1 MINLILSISFSSS
14 LYVFFKYFEKYNI
27 NTLHAIIVN
36 YVVAASC
43 GFWFFEGNVS
53 FAHIPEK
60 QWFLGA
66 ILLGLLFIFIFNIMA
81 LTSQKNGLSVASVA
95 GKMSVVVPILFAVIV
110 YKEHLGIFKV
120 FGIIIALL
128 AVYFTSVRPKSSKTS
143 LNKRT
148 LIYPILLFVGSGI
161 IDTFIKYMETNYVSS
176 EEIPYF
182 SAVVFSFAG
191 LIGMVTLVIK
201 KDFAFE
207 WKNVLGG
214 ILLGVP
220 NYFSII
226 YLLKALQ
233 NQNLNSS
240 TVFTIN
246 NVAIVMIS
254 TLLGIVVFNEKL
266 IKKNWFGIGLA
277 IISIILVAST

>member
-1 MINLILSISFSSS
+1 MINLILSILFSSS
-14 LYVFFKYFEKYNI
+14 LYVFFKYFEKYDI

-36 YVVAASC
+36 YVVAATC
-43 GFWFFEGNVS
+43 GFIFFEGDVNFITV
-53 FAHIPEK
+53 PKE
-60 QWFLGA
+60 QWFFGA
-66 ILLGLLFIFIFNIMA
+66 IALGLLFIFIFNIMA

-95 GKMSVVVPILFAVIV
+95 GKMSVVIPILFAVFV
-110 YKEHLGIFKV
+110 YKERLGLLKILGIL
-120 FGIIIALL
+120 IALL
-128 AVYFTSVRPKSSKTS
+128 AVYFTSARIKNSQAPLSK
-143 LNKRT
+143 KT

-161 IDTFIKYMETNYVSS
+161 IDTFIKYMETNYVSTG
-176 EEIPYF
+176 EIPYF

-191 LIGMVTLVIK
+191 LIGIMTLIIK
-201 KDFAFE
+201 KDFAFK

-226 YLLKALQ
+226 YLLQALQ

-254 TLLGIVVFNEKL
+254 TILGIVVFNEKL
-266 IKKNWFGIGLA
+266 IRKNWLGIGLA